1 MRPEVEAEE
10 VEVAEAEV
18 PVVTAAAAA
27 RAVLLATRK
36 FRMSASARLR
46 PPGILSGW

>member
-1 MRPEVEAEE
+1 MEAEE

-18 PVVTAAAAA
+18 PVVTAAAAAA